1 MALAAF
7 KLTQTVTRKVCIS
20 TRQRLALQNTGS
32 FFGRRNFS
40 RSRGEP
46 TIEATNNVKT
56 SKTEPVNRANE
67 KQNISW
73 HVQPRGNMELNVGD
87 RVPRKSLG
95 NWRRENG
102 LNLEKPSQKREEA
115 FRNKSSIKFFNLK
128 SVPNRDRKTE
138 FCNLRDD
145 DFPKRKQ
152 KSKEHPRDIK
162 VHKNTEIL
170 FGIAPCHLALS
181 RSRRS
186 FLNLFIKDT
195 RSHKRSEVQDVCRQ
209 ARDKGVPVQQ
219 VTRRTLDALCK
230 GRVHQGVCL
239 EATPLSYISY
249 RPDSE
254 TEPNHPGANSQ
265 PLWLVLEGIQD
276 PMNMGAILRSAY
288 FLGADQVVI
297 SQRNSCSLSP
307 VVSKASAGTMEISD
321 VYGSHNLV
329 DMLKV
334 QVTHCFFPL
343 PSAGNEGCGL
353 SNEVSSTCQMM
364 LTIPPGRE
372 LQSGIE
378 SLNVSVAAGI
388 LLHAISSKRLKS

>member
-1 MALAAF
+1 
-7 KLTQTVTRKVCIS
+7 
-20 TRQRLALQNTGS
+20 
-32 FFGRRNFS
+32 
-40 RSRGEP
+40 
-46 TIEATNNVKT
+46 
-56 SKTEPVNRANE
+56 
-67 KQNISW
+67 
-73 HVQPRGNMELNVGD
+73 
-87 RVPRKSLG
+87 
-95 NWRRENG
+95 
-102 LNLEKPSQKREEA
+102 
-115 FRNKSSIKFFNLK
+115 
-128 SVPNRDRKTE
+128 RKTE

-334 QVTHCFFPL
+334 QVTQGFFIIGTGGGERDRDRILESKRNVFHCFFPL